1 MGGYLQRMKTLLRP
15 KAVLPGDLVAIA
27 GLSAPMFDDDRL
39 LRRGIGV
46 LEGMGLRVR
55 VAPLVETQTRRWWS
69 AGTAQQIAD
78 ELNTLLRDP
87 QVRAIIAHTGGNTV
101 ASYLDLIDLDAV
113 RADPKPILGYSDIS
127 LLNLFLHG
135 QTGLVGFHADLATHG
150 MGGDWFDVLDAARR
164 DELAALYLRVLAG
177 EAPIALPP
185 GGDWECWR
193 PGRARGRLLGGLLN
207 RIVRLQA
214 TPYALPAGA
223 FDGAVLFW
231 EEVRRPLEWVWNDLH
246 LLRLSGVL
254 DRIAA
259 MAVGVPQQVSTEYPD
274 PPTLR
279 EVVLDVVGDRDL
291 PVLGQ
296 VDFGHRST
304 NLLLPVGVTAELDA
318 TGRAL
323 TLLES
328 ATVR

>member
-1 MGGYLQRMKTLLRP
+1 MGEA
-15 KAVLPGDLVAIA
+15 AV
-27 GLSAPMFDDDRL
+27 S
-39 LRRGIGV
+39 RRGIGV
-46 LEGMGLRVR
+46 LEGMGPRVR
-55 VAPLVETQTRRWWS
+55 VAPLVQSQTRRWWS
-69 AGTAQQIAD
+69 AGTPQQIAG
-78 ELNTLLRDP
+78 ELNALLRDP
-87 QVRAIIAHTGGNTV
+87 EVRAIFAHTGGNTV
-101 ASYLDLIDLDAV
+101 ASYLDLVDLDAV

-127 LLNLFLHG
+127 LLNLFLYG
-135 QTGLVGFHADLATHG
+135 RTGLVGFQADLVTHG
-150 MGGDWFDVLDAARR
+150 IGGDWFDVIDAARR
-164 DELAALYLRVLAG
+164 GELAALYQRVLAG
-177 EAPIALPP
+177 DAPIALPP
-185 GGDWECWR
+185 GGAWECWR
-193 PGRARGRLLGGLLN
+193 PGRAEGRLLGGLLN

-223 FDGAVLFW
+223 FDGVVLFW

-259 MAVGVPQQVSTEYPD
+259 LVVGVPQQVSTEYPD
-274 PPTLR
+274 PPSLR
-279 EVVLDVVGDRDL
+279 EVVLDVVGDRDF

-296 VDFGHRST
+296 VDFGHLST
-304 NLLLPVGVTAELDA
+304 NLLLPVGVRAELDA